1 MTRSISSWAVLIGSY
16 PVPPGSTFEAMQ
28 IYGPY
33 RVSATQNTSGA
44 QRSQAQKPV
53 EASEPNRMS
62 QPADELDLSSSA
74 GVNRLADTG
83 AIAGGGEIRIDRV
96 ADIRRQIA
104 DGVYET
110 PEKLDAALDKL
121 LDQYA

>member
-1 MTRSISSWAVLIGSY
+1 
-16 PVPPGSTFEAMQ
+16 MQ

-33 RVSATQNTSGA
+33 RVSTTQNTSGA
-44 QRSQAQKPV
+44 QRTQSKPAESAQ
-53 EASEPNRMS
+53 PNRS
-62 QPADELDLSSSA
+62 AQPADELDLSSAA
-74 GVNRLADTG
+74 GVNRMQDTG

-104 DGVYET
+104 DGIYET
-110 PEKLDAALDKL
+110 PEKMDAALDRI